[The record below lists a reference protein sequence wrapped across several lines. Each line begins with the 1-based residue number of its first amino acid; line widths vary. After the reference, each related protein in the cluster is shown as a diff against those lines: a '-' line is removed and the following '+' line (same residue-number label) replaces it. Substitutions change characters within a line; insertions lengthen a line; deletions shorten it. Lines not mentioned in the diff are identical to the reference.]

1 MRFHRFGSFLLLVF
15 GAANVLAD
23 PGHPRRDPREAVRT
37 YHIQS
42 VTMDRNLPREPV
54 QNIPPERRREGTGMP
69 ESSGY
74 GSSGDGQSHSQQ
86 AENMRRQGQGRMT
99 PEERRALR
107 RQIDEAGHDIYSP
120 KR

>member
-1 MRFHRFGSFLLLVF
+1 MLSL
-15 GAANVLAD
+15 GAASAFAD
-23 PGHPRRDPREAVRT
+23 PGYARRDAREAVRA

-42 VTMDRNLPREPV
+42 VTLERSTPRDPLQGVPPDHRRQDRV
-54 QNIPPERRREGTGMP
+54 P

-74 GSSGDGQSHSQQ
+74 GGSAGDVQSNSQQ
-86 AENMRRQGQGRMT
+86 AENMRRQGRMT

>member
-1 MRFHRFGSFLLLVF
+1 MLTL
-15 GAANVLAD
+15 GAAIAFAD
-23 PGHPRRDPREAVRT
+23 PGFNGRDARETVRA
-37 YHIQS
+37 YQIQS
-42 VTMDRNLPREPV
+42 VTLERRVPRDQLQGVP
-54 QNIPPERRREGTGMP
+54 QERRREGSMP

-74 GSSGDGQSHSQQ
+74 GSAGDVQPNSQQ
-86 AENMRRQGQGRMT
+86 AENMRRQGRMT

>member
-1 MRFHRFGSFLLLVF
+1 MLAL
-15 GAANVLAD
+15 GAASAFAD
-23 PGHPRRDPREAVRT
+23 PGFGGRNAREAVRA
-37 YHIQS
+37 YQIQS
-42 VTMDRNLPREPV
+42 VTLERNVPREQLQPLP
-54 QNIPPERRREGTGMP
+54 QERRRENVMP

-74 GSSGDGQSHSQQ
+74 GAAGDAQSNSQQ
-86 AENMRRQGQGRMT
+86 AENMRRQSRLT

>member
-15 GAANVLAD
+15 GATSAFAD
-23 PGHPRRDPREAVRT
+23 PGYPRRDAREAVRA

-42 VTMDRNLPREPV
+42 VTLDRNLPREPV
-54 QNIPPERRREGTGMP
+54 QNIPPERRREGAGVP

-74 GSSGDGQSHSQQ
+74 GSSGDAQSNSQQ
-86 AENMRRQGQGRMT
+86 AENMRRQGRMT